1 MFKILF
7 AVVLTVFSL
16 PISWYYHDSAIVSV
30 KSRRTCVLH
39 QNYYMGAMGRAL

>member
-16 PISWYYHDSAIVSV
+16 PISWYYHDSAIASV

-39 QNYYMGAMGRAL
+39 PNYYMGAMGRAL